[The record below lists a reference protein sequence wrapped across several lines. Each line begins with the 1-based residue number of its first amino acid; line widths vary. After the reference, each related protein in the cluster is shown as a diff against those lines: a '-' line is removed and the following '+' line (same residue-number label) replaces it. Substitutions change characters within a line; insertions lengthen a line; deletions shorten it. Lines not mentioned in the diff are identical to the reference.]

1 MTIGHRPEQEE
12 KPMKQRLS
20 LKERFEA
27 NKGAGYGAMV
37 GAVAGAVISGPLA
50 PIGAAIGGAI
60 GGGLGSL
67 YDRKFRRPKKM

>member
-1 MTIGHRPEQEE
+1 MALERSTPEQ
-12 KPMKQRLS
+12 KTPQKRLS

-37 GAVAGAVISGPLA
+37 GAVAGAILTGPMPPL
-50 PIGAAIGGAI
+50 GAAIGGAI

-67 YDRKFRRPKKM
+67 VDRKFRQPKQK